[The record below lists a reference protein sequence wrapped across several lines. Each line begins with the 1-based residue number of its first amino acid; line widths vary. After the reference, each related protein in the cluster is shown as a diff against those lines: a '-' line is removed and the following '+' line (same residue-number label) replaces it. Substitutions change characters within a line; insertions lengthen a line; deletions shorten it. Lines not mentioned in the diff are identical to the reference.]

1 MVYCRCDVALFE
13 RRNSMKWRAFF
24 VSLAMLC
31 SGLFTAPAQA
41 ASQDECAIWLC
52 LPGGFPGGCG
62 AAYSAMVNRVKNWKS
77 PLPDFGEC
85 AVNPPQGSGSHM
97 TYSMTPAAF
106 VPEHQEC
113 SQWSSWG
120 DNDQC
125 VAYQTIPAHYVEG
138 TTCQMDN
145 DGGGVNPPY
154 CTQTV
159 QQIKVF
165 VDGKQA
171 GTTFRW

>member
-1 MVYCRCDVALFE
+1 
-13 RRNSMKWRAFF
+13 MKWRAFF

-31 SGLFTAPAQA
+31 LGSITAAPAQA
-41 ASQDECAIWLC
+41 ASQDECSIWLC

-62 AAYSAMVNRVKNWKS
+62 GAYSAMVNRIKNWQS

-97 TYSMTPAAF
+97 TYTNTPAAF
-106 VPEHQEC
+106 VPTHQEC
-113 SQWSSWG
+113 TQWSSWG

-125 VAYQTIPAHYVEG
+125 VAWQTIPAHYVEN
-138 TTCQMDN
+138 TTCQIDR
-145 DGGGVNPPY
+145 DGGGANPPY

-159 QQIKVF
+159 QSISVF